1 MESRGDVNVL
11 AALIQDVSRLQKL
24 ETELAIQ
31 NERYRLLEETSNEI
45 LFEVDFDKDTLC
57 YSVERNGRRTELLV
71 KGSCPLFQGT

>member
-1 MESRGDVNVL
+1 MNVL

-45 LFEVDFDKDTLC
+45 CLKLILIKILC
-57 YSVERNGRRTELLV
+57 VIRLKKWTEN
-71 KGSCPLFQGT
+71 

>member
-1 MESRGDVNVL
+1 M

-45 LFEVDFDKDTLC
+45 LFEVDFDKMILC
-57 YSVERNGRRTELLV
+57 VIRLKKWTEN
-71 KGSCPLFQGT
+71 